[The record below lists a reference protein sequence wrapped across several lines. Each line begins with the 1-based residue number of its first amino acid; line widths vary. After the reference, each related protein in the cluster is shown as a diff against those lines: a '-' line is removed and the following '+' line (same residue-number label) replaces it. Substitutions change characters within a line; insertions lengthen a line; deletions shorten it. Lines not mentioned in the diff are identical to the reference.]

1 MNPARRHL
9 LIAAASAWPTWALA
23 QVQPD
28 APVVFEGLRFDRRV
42 QVAGVS
48 LLLNGTGLRAVAWFK
63 GFAAALYLAGRASA
77 APQAVAMAG
86 PKRLQMRLFHDV
98 PAAEFAKAFRKGM
111 ERNSEPDERARLA
124 ERIAR
129 FEAQINALG
138 TVRKG
143 DTVDLDLD
151 PSRGTLFGL
160 NGTLRGDVVPGDDF
174 YAALLRSFV
183 GDRPYDNKLK
193 AGLLGRP
200 A

>member
-1 MNPARRHL
+1 MTLPRRRFL
-9 LIAAASAWPTWALA
+9 LITACALPLFTTARAAEP
-23 QVQPD
+23 
-28 APVVFEGLRFDRRV
+28 PVVFEGFRFERRV
-42 QVAGVS
+42 LVAGMP

-63 GFAAALYLAGRASA
+63 GFAAALYLPSRASA
-77 APQAVAMAG
+77 AQQAVAMEGA
-86 PKRLQMRLFHDV
+86 KRLQLRLFHDV
-98 PAAEFAKAFRKGM
+98 PAGEFAKAFRKGM
-111 ERNSEPDERARLA
+111 ERNTEPDERTRLA
-124 ERIAR
+124 ERMAR

-151 PSRGTLFGL
+151 PGRGTLFGV
-160 NGTLRGDVVPGDDF
+160 NGTLRGEPVPGDDF

-183 GDRPYDNKLK
+183 GDKPYDTRLR

>member
-1 MNPARRHL
+1 MSLPSRRRF
-9 LIAAASAWPTWALA
+9 LIATAAWPLA
-23 QVQPD
+23 VAAQTTPE
-28 APVVFEGLRFDRRV
+28 APLLFEGLRFERRV
-42 QVAGVS
+42 QVAGVP

-63 GFAAALYLAGRASA
+63 GFAAALYLANRASA
-77 APQAVAMAG
+77 AQQAVAMAG
-86 PKRLQMRLFHDV
+86 PKRLQLRLFHDV

-111 ERNSEPDERARLA
+111 ERNSEADERTRLA
-124 ERIAR
+124 ERIGR
-129 FEAQINALG
+129 FEALINTLG

-160 NGTLRGDVVPGDDF
+160 NGTLRGEVVPGDDF
-174 YAALLRSFV
+174 YAALMRSFV
-183 GDRPYDNKLK
+183 GEKPYDNKMK

>member
-1 MNPARRHL
+1 MNLSRRHVL
-9 LIAAASAWPTWALA
+9 FAAAAACPLGVAA
-23 QVQPD
+23 QAAPE

-42 QVAGVS
+42 QVAGVA

-77 APQAVAMAG
+77 APQALAMAG
-86 PKRLQMRLFHDV
+86 PKRLQLRLFHDV
-98 PAAEFAKAFRKGM
+98 PATEFAKAFRKGM

-124 ERIAR
+124 ERITR

-151 PSRGTLFGL
+151 PARGTLFGL
-160 NGTLRGDVVPGDDF
+160 NGTLRGEVVPGDDF

-183 GDRPYDNKLK
+183 GEKPYDNKLK

-200 A
+200 G